1 MNCNDALKL
10 LSLMDENRGKR
21 ISLNEHDQLT
31 LQELEQNAYVSRIK
45 LEDFDLH
52 ELSQA
57 RSELIQLQNMAKN
70 LNGLEPA
77 ALDEQVLRNRI
88 IVLSELSANKQ
99 RSISIHGID
108 YGITY
113 KGKELIENLIPR
125 LKRIGNKQVK
135 EFAQEMTALNDTFFS
150 WAKRS
155 FEILEYLSP
164 MIPAVD
170 EIHCRSVVIGLSSR
184 PENAKEVTEAFVF
197 TLETI
202 GDLLKDHDRLP
213 FIAEC
218 IIISLENLSKE
229 KISSAVSKFN
239 DIRVL
244 AGKYS
249 SNYDA
254 AIDCALLLY
263 PLDHS
268 ATENMRFLGYALDF
282 ARKIDPEIKFDIRLE
297 AALLIEI
304 MGIELNEEMARK
316 FQEYYDKIDTPGI
329 PDRNS
334 GIAAALIVI
343 GIFEGQQVYS
353 RFTTALEYLDR
364 FSDEPMVIPAAML
377 LHLSPEIEETL
388 DTLRLAS
395 SVIARQKLSLGGIES
410 LSLGMKMLLQSSVIS
425 SMISIPAELRNQYVS
440 SREIIPLQTLG
451 ILSISMLPVALI
463 AFTTFHELS
472 IHKITFTD
480 YSFHPVHTNFAYG

>member
-1 MNCNDALKL
+1 
-10 LSLMDENRGKR
+10 
-21 ISLNEHDQLT
+21 
-31 LQELEQNAYVSRIK
+31 
-45 LEDFDLH
+45 
-52 ELSQA
+52 
-57 RSELIQLQNMAKN
+57 
-70 LNGLEPA
+70 
-77 ALDEQVLRNRI
+77 
-88 IVLSELSANKQ
+88 LSELSAKKQ
-99 RSISIHGID
+99 RSVSIHGTD
-108 YGITY
+108 YSITY

-125 LKRIGNKQVK
+125 INRIGNKQVK
-135 EFAQEMTALNDTFFS
+135 EFEQEMSALNDTFFS

-164 MIPAVD
+164 LTPQVE

-184 PENAKEVTEAFVF
+184 SENAKEVSEAFVL
-197 TLETI
+197 TLENL
-202 GDLLKDHDRLP
+202 GNVLKDQDRLP

-218 IIISLENLSKE
+218 INIGLKNLSKE
-229 KISSAVSKFN
+229 SISSAVSKFN
-239 DIRVL
+239 DLRVL
-244 AGKYS
+244 TGKYT
-249 SNYDA
+249 SNYDD

-263 PLDHS
+263 PLNKS
-268 ATENMRFLGYALDF
+268 SSENIRSLGSALDF
-282 ARKIDPEIKFDIRLE
+282 ARKIDPGINFDIRLE

-316 FQEYYDKIDTPGI
+316 FQEFYDKIDTPQI

-343 GIFEGQQVYS
+343 GIFDGHQAFS
-353 RFTTALEYLDR
+353 RFTTALEFLNR
-364 FSDEPMVIPAAML
+364 FSEEPMIIPAAML
-377 LHLSPEIEETL
+377 LHLSPEIEESL

-395 SVIARQKLSLGGIES
+395 SIISRQKLSLGGIES
-410 LSLGMKMLLQSSVIS
+410 LSLGMKMLLQSSVVS
-425 SMISIPAELRNQYVS
+425 SMISIPAELRMQYIS

-480 YSFHPVHTNFAYG
+480 YSFHPVHSNFAYG

>member
-1 MNCNDALKL
+1 MNCNDALRL
-10 LSLMDENRGKR
+10 LTLMDENRGKR
-21 ISLNEHDQLT
+21 ISLGSLDQST
-31 LQELEQNAYVSRIK
+31 LQELEQNSYVSQV
-45 LEDFDLH
+45 LPEDFDQQ
-52 ELSQA
+52 ELSRA
-57 RSELIQLQNMAKN
+57 KSELIQMQN
-70 LNGLEPA
+70 LEKKLWEPLSN
-77 ALDEQVLRNRI
+77 ALKEQGLRNRI
-88 IVLSELSANKQ
+88 LALSELSAKKQ
-99 RSISIHGID
+99 RSVSINGID
-108 YGITY
+108 YSITY

-125 LKRIGNKQVK
+125 IRRIGNKQVK
-135 EFAQEMTALNDTFFS
+135 EFEQEMSTLNDTFFS

-164 MIPAVD
+164 LTPQVD

-184 PENAKEVTEAFVF
+184 SENAKEVSEAFVL
-197 TLETI
+197 TLENL
-202 GDLLKDHDRLP
+202 GNVLKDQDRSP

-218 IIISLENLSKE
+218 MIIGLKNLSKE
-229 KISSAVSKFN
+229 SISSAVSKFN
-239 DIRVL
+239 DLRVL
-244 AGKYS
+244 AGKYT
-249 SNYDA
+249 SNYDD

-263 PLDHS
+263 PLNKS
-268 ATENMRFLGYALDF
+268 SSENTRFLGSALDF
-282 ARKIDPEIKFDIRLE
+282 ARKIDPGINFDIRLE

-316 FQEYYDKIDTPGI
+316 FQEFYDKIDTPQI

-343 GIFEGQQVYS
+343 GIFDGHQAFS
-353 RFTTALEYLDR
+353 RFTTALEFLNR
-364 FSDEPMVIPAAML
+364 FSEEPMIIPAAML
-377 LHLSPEIEETL
+377 LHLSPEIEESL

-395 SVIARQKLSLGGIES
+395 SIISRQKLSLGGIES

-425 SMISIPAELRNQYVS
+425 SMISIPAELRTQYVS